1 MDYPKFQRSQVIIPY
16 LGIKYSKKEE
26 HVKKLLI
33 SASFILMI
41 IALVIIGCTSVEN
54 EKITVMNPAI
64 TSSMVDRVP
73 LTDRLDSLEGKT
85 LYMVDIGWGGPD
97 AAYSVFEEMQGWF
110 SENMPSVKTVLKRK
124 RGPYSAD
131 DPELWKEIKEKGDA
145 AIIGISG

>member
-1 MDYPKFQRSQVIIPY
+1 MKRILMPTS
-16 LGIKYSKKEE
+16 S
-26 HVKKLLI
+26 
-33 SASFILMI
+33 ILMI
-41 IALVIIGCTSVEN
+41 VALAMVGCTSVDS

-64 TSSMVDRVP
+64 TSTMVDRVP
-73 LTDRLDSLEGKT
+73 LTIRLDSLEGKT

-97 AAYSVFEEMQGWF
+97 AAYSVFEEIEAWL

-145 AIIGISG
+145 ALIGISG

>member
-1 MDYPKFQRSQVIIPY
+1 M
-16 LGIKYSKKEE
+16 KKI
-26 HVKKLLI
+26 LI
-33 SASFILMI
+33 STSSILMI
-41 IALVIIGCTSVEN
+41 AALVIVGCTSGGN

-73 LTDRLDSLEGKT
+73 LTNRLDSLEGKT

>member
-1 MDYPKFQRSQVIIPY
+1 MKKILIPT
-16 LGIKYSKKEE
+16 S
-26 HVKKLLI
+26 
-33 SASFILMI
+33 SILMI
-41 IALVIIGCTSVEN
+41 FALVIVGRASADS

-64 TSSMVDRVP
+64 TSTMVDRVP
-73 LTDRLDSLEGKT
+73 LTERLDSLDGKT

-97 AAYSVFEEMQGWF
+97 AAYSVFEEMQAWF

-124 RGPYSAD
+124 QGPYSAD

>member
-1 MDYPKFQRSQVIIPY
+1 M
-16 LGIKYSKKEE
+16 KKI
-26 HVKKLLI
+26 LI
-33 SASFILMI
+33 STSSILMI
-41 IALVIIGCTSVEN
+41 AALVIVGCASVDSEKITVKNPAITSSIVDI

-124 RGPYSAD
+124 KGMYDQD

>member
-1 MDYPKFQRSQVIIPY
+1 M
-16 LGIKYSKKEE
+16 KKI
-26 HVKKLLI
+26 LI
-33 SASFILMI
+33 SASSILMI
-41 IALVIIGCTSVEN
+41 AALAIVGCTSVDS
-54 EKITVMNPAI
+54 EKVTVMNPAI

-124 RGPYSAD
+124 QGPYSAD